1 MRSAAK
7 EATPMDARILVVEDD
22 DTHRE
27 TLARHLSRS
36 GFQVTAVESAER
48 ALAILHA
55 TNADLIL
62 TDVRMPG
69 MNGLTLLEH
78 VKARTDVPVTVMTA
92 FGDMQSAIDAMKKGA
107 YDYLQKPLD
116 LDALDAVL
124 GRCVA
129 ETAKPPSPASAS
141 TELPVSA
148 RLVGTDPRMIEIY
161 KTIGSI
167 ATSRTSVLIRGETGT
182 GKELIARLIHHNARQ
197 PEAPFVAVN
206 CTAVPASLLES
217 ELFGHVRGSFTGAVS
232 DRKGRFELAGDGTIF
247 LDEIG
252 DTSASFQAK
261 LLRVLQ
267 EREFYPVGSETP
279 RAARAR
285 VVAATH
291 RPVERLIKEG
301 RFREDL
307 YFRLRIVEIAI
318 PPLRE
323 RRGDIPVLAT
333 HFVQRHAKEL
343 GRELYIP
350 DEVMGELLAHEWP
363 GNVRELENALARA
376 CVLARGAA
384 LTLDSLRLGHVAESA
399 VPGDDQSLEAIQRA
413 HVQRVLAQAGRNK
426 SRAAEILGVSR
437 PRLDRIIARHNLVV

>member
-1 MRSAAK
+1 
-7 EATPMDARILVVEDD
+7 MDARILVVEDD
-22 DTHRE
+22 DSHRE
-27 TLARHLSRS
+27 TLVRHLSRS
-36 GFQVTAVESAER
+36 GYSVTAVESAER
-48 ALAILHA
+48 ALAVLHV
-55 TNADLIL
+55 TNPELIL

-69 MNGLTLLEH
+69 MSGFALLEH
-78 VKARTDVPVTVMTA
+78 VKQRTGVPVTVMTA
-92 FGDMQSAIDAMKKGA
+92 FGDMQGAIDAMKKGA

-124 GRCVA
+124 ERCIA
-129 ETAKPPSPASAS
+129 ENARTPGHSDGNGGAA
-141 TELPVSA
+141 PVS
-148 RLVGTDPRMIEIY
+148 RLVGMDARMVEIY

-182 GKELIARLIHHNARQ
+182 GKELIARLIHRNASQ
-197 PEAPFVAVN
+197 PDAPFVAVN
-206 CTAVPASLLES
+206 CTAMPASLLES

-232 DRKGRFELAGDGTIF
+232 DRKGRFELAADGTIF

-252 DTSASFQAK
+252 DTTPGFQAK

-267 EREFYPVGSETP
+267 EREFHPVGSETARP
-279 RAARAR
+279 TRAR
-285 VVAATH
+285 VIAATH
-291 RPVERLIKEG
+291 RPIERLIKEK

-307 YFRLRIVEIAI
+307 YFRLRVVEITI

-323 RRGDIPVLAT
+323 RRGDIPLLAT
-333 HFVQRHAKEL
+333 HFVERQAKEL
-343 GRELYIP
+343 DRELYIP
-350 DEVMGELLAHEWP
+350 GEVMGELLAHEWP

-384 LTLDSLRLGHVAESA
+384 LSLESLRLGQVAETA
-399 VPGDDQSLEAIQRA
+399 APGDDQSLEAIQRA